1 MAEPQTEMPD
11 TGISPPPIY
20 LKHIEDIRNLS
31 VCKICMRSLYEPF
44 ILSCGHTYCY
54 SCLASWFCEGSRKT
68 TKKNCPDCRARVTVE
83 PSPNYLLRDLVHVL
97 IARAELLPE
106 DETLQEHQLA
116 KEAEAA
122 QLAADRTG
130 PGLFQGLF
138 RNQEQRYF
146 TLARGLLDQED
157 NVVRCPQC
165 HWELEEGECMRCG
178 FHETYDSD
186 SDTMSPYNSPRLTSS
201 EYDSLDEIDHAFDGS
216 MNEAGFH
223 YYSGERSPRSY
234 TTDEYESYAE
244 EDDMDDF
251 IDNEADEADD
261 NTDSESTMTM
271 YNRQWAE
278 NESLHANPSEYASQT
293 SADSDH
299 HAHFGRHGTY
309 AQRSRN
315 DVEEISDAETN
326 YDEVTEGSDHEPEVP
341 QPSWRRTRAARV
353 IVSDDDDDDDDEEGG
368 EEQDDA
374 GDEAY
379 DDPFENRDL
388 DHRNHESDDQHRE
401 DEGDERYPSEHSET
415 EVDQDCSESDGS
427 DVRPPQPSAQRRQ
440 HLQSQRVRR
449 NDHSLQPHIGG
460 SQRLSS
466 PARQQ
471 YRHRQRSSI
480 SQDST
485 SGRRHGYHRP
495 FARSGLG
502 RILVGGTTGY
512 QS

>member
-1 MAEPQTEMPD
+1 MPD

-31 VCKICMRSLYEPF
+31 VC
-44 ILSCGHTYCY
+44 
-54 SCLASWFCEGSRKT
+54 SRKM

-138 RNQEQRYF
+138 RNQERRYI

-186 SDTMSPYNSPRLTSS
+186 SDTMSHFNSPRLTSS

-216 MNEAGFH
+216 MNEAGLD

-234 TTDEYESYAE
+234 TTDEYESYGE
-244 EDDMDDF
+244 EDDMDNF

-278 NESLHANPSEYASQT
+278 NESSYANPSEYASQT

-299 HAHFGRHGTY
+299 RQHFGRHGTY

-326 YDEVTEGSDHEPEVP
+326 YDEVTEDSDHEPEVP

-353 IVSDDDDDDDDEEGG
+353 ILSDDDDDEEEEGEGG

-374 GDEAY
+374 ADEAY

-388 DHRNHESDDQHRE
+388 DHRNHESDDQHGE

-415 EVDQDCSESDGS
+415 EVDQDCSDSEGS
-427 DVRPPQPSAQRRQ
+427 DVRPPQPSARRRQ
-440 HLQSQRVRR
+440 HLQILQGNSTAIVREAVYLKTALQADGMVTIDPLQDQALVEYWLEARLAISRDESEIDFQRPE
-449 NDHSLQPHIGG
+449 SL
-460 SQRLSS
+460 
-466 PARQQ
+466 
-471 YRHRQRSSI
+471 
-480 SQDST
+480 
-485 SGRRHGYHRP
+485 
-495 FARSGLG
+495 
-502 RILVGGTTGY
+502 V
-512 QS
+512 